1 MPNIK
6 LNWSGTQ
13 ATRGVKQYEI
23 GYKISTGLT
32 YSILTN
38 VTTTD
43 TFGEYTWTGASY
55 DMIYDFR
62 IRTKDVEDNYSIYK
76 YLTISTEVTG
86 NQPPET
92 VDSYVVNEISSDF
105 IDLTFSGATDDY
117 GIKGHEIS
125 YKKSTDSTYTILP
138 FITTS
143 GGTFSKVIYGLIP
156 NTDYDIRVR
165 TQDVLDVW
173 SLTYFNISETTEQEE
188 INSLYLSTN
197 YKLTGNGCGVLT
209 IGSNKIYF
217 YGILENG
224 DILYT
229 NSGMTTPFNGNNRVW
244 LIGSFDGL
252 VTYSVKI
259 STSGVVSELSY
270 CL

>member
-1 MPNIK
+1 MASIK
-6 LNWSGTQ
+6 LNWSGAR
-13 ATRGVKQYEI
+13 ATNGIKGYEI
-23 GYKISTGLT
+23 SYKISTGLT

-38 VTTTD
+38 IVTTD
-43 TFGEYTWTGASY
+43 TFGEYIWTGASY
-55 DMIYDFR
+55 DNLYDIR
-62 IRTKDVEDNYSIYK
+62 IRTKDNEDDFSIYK
-76 YLTISTEVTG
+76 NLSISTVITD
-86 NQPPET
+86 NLPPET

-173 SLTYFNISETTEQEE
+173 SLTYFNI
-188 INSLYLSTN
+188 
-197 YKLTGNGCGVLT
+197 
-209 IGSNKIYF
+209 
-217 YGILENG
+217 
-224 DILYT
+224 
-229 NSGMTTPFNGNNRVW
+229 
-244 LIGSFDGL
+244 
-252 VTYSVKI
+252 
-259 STSGVVSELSY
+259 
-270 CL
+270 

>member
-1 MPNIK
+1 MASIK
-6 LNWSGTQ
+6 LNWSGAR
-13 ATRGVKQYEI
+13 ATNGIKGYEI
-23 GYKISTGLT
+23 SYKISTGLT

-38 VTTTD
+38 IVTTD
-43 TFGEYTWTGASY
+43 TFGEYIWTGVSY
-55 DMIYDFR
+55 DNLYDIR
-62 IRTKDVEDNYSIYK
+62 IRTKDNEDDFSIYK
-76 YLTISTEVTG
+76 NLSISTVITD
-86 NQPPET
+86 NLPPET

-188 INSLYLSTN
+188 INSLYRSTD
-197 YKLTGNGCGVLT
+197 YKLTENGCGVLT

-229 NSGMTTPFNGNNRVW
+229 NSGMTTPFNGNNRIW

-252 VTYSVKI
+252 LTYSVKI
-259 STSGVVSELSY
+259 STSGEVSELML